1 MSKDPRIDAYIDKA
15 QPFAQEILRKFR
27 SIIHDFCPEVVET
40 MKWSFPHYMYKNTI
54 LCSTASFKAHCAFGF
69 WMHHSMSDQFGLF
82 KREQEGGMGSIG
94 KMRSM
99 NDIPPREQLGVYIH
113 EAMQLIEAGV
123 KLKTTSKTP
132 RAVEIPEDLAEIL
145 TKNPQAQS
153 FFDSLSP
160 SHKREYTEWIS
171 NAKREET
178 RLNRLKTTLNNLLEG
193 KTKEWKYQ
201 KK

>member
-1 MSKDPRIDAYIDKA
+1 MSKDPRIDAYIAKA
-15 QPFAQEILRKFR
+15 QPFAQEILREFR

-40 MKWSFPHYMYKNTI
+40 MKWSFPHYMFKNTI

-69 WMHHSMSDQFGLF
+69 WMHRSMSDQFGLF

-94 KMRSM
+94 KMRST
-99 NDIPPREQLGVYIH
+99 NDIPPRDQLGVYIH

-123 KLKTTSKTP
+123 KLKTTSKTL

-178 RLNRLKTTLNNLLEG
+178 RLNRLKTTLNNLLDG

>member
-1 MSKDPRIDAYIDKA
+1 MSKDPRIDAYIAKA
-15 QPFAQEILRKFR
+15 QPFAQEILREFR

-40 MKWSFPHYMYKNTI
+40 MKWSFPHYMFKNTI

-69 WMHHSMSDQFGLF
+69 WMHRSMSDQFGLF

-94 KMRSM
+94 KMRST

-123 KLKTTSKTP
+123 KLKTTSKTL